1 MSFQKSKKTA
11 FLNKPLNFKST
22 VVENSTSMDN
32 VGTGIPGITRQRIV
46 SALALQFLL
55 FLHIKIQ
62 NFFIK
67 ITPIDKVKIKL
78 DE

>member
-1 MSFQKSKKTA
+1 
-11 FLNKPLNFKST
+11 
-22 VVENSTSMDN
+22 MDN

-46 SALALQFLL
+46 SAQALQFLL